1 MSFLINSEI
10 HSFIASK
17 PHMMQCQV
25 PIDSVSHNFLHH
37 DSFIACHE
45 VFSIKRDEVI
55 RALMVDPLSIKG
67 IISPSIRDHIKSA
80 VKIAKTIDKD
90 KKTRII
96 SALEK

>member
-1 MSFLINSEI
+1 
-10 HSFIASK
+10 
-17 PHMMQCQV
+17 MMQCQV
-25 PIDSVSHNFLHH
+25 PIDSVSHNFLNH

-55 RALMVDPLSIKG
+55 RALMVDPSSIKG

>member
-1 MSFLINSEI
+1 
-10 HSFIASK
+10 
-17 PHMMQCQV
+17 
-25 PIDSVSHNFLHH
+25 
-37 DSFIACHE
+37 
-45 VFSIKRDEVI
+45 
-55 RALMVDPLSIKG
+55 MVDPLSIKG